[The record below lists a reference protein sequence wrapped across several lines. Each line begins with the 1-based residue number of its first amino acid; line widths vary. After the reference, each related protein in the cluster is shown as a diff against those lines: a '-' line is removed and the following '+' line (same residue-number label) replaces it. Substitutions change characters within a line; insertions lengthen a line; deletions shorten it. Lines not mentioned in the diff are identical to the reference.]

1 MRGLSMWVCLGKWA
15 RPQISFGAP
24 TLVRVCIGWFSFA
37 ILSVDIDMLIGTL
50 VRDITA
56 LKAEVASLRIK
67 QHGQP
72 AIGAGTCPKC
82 GAFPN
87 WGDRGW
93 YCPECNWPRQGRKR
107 NEKSN

>member
-56 LKAEVASLRIK
+56 LKAEVASLRNAE
-67 QHGQP
+67 QANT
-72 AIGAGTCPKC
+72 AICTLSSIDCA
-82 GAFPN
+82 N
-87 WGDRGW
+87 WGHCG
-93 YCPECNWPRQGRKR
+93 ECTRRSGHRDMYKQQ
-107 NEKSN
+107 